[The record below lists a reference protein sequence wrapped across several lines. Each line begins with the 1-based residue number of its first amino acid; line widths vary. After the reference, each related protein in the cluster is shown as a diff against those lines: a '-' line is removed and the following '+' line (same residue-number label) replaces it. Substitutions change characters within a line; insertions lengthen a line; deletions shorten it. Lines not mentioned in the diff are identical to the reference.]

1 MGSSFKWGKR
11 ISEWPASCDKHS
23 RSLTVE
29 AAAADDRRLIVNSS
43 DLVLSVVCNYMVWM
57 KCGAAL
63 FFSKFRNGWLWPWLR
78 AHGTR
83 MQYVK
88 SMTSL
93 LIFCCRLLDGPQ
105 HMSFRVGAGPAITKN
120 KLNNNRPRTKVP

>member
-1 MGSSFKWGKR
+1 
-11 ISEWPASCDKHS
+11 
-23 RSLTVE
+23 
-29 AAAADDRRLIVNSS
+29 
-43 DLVLSVVCNYMVWM
+43 
-57 KCGAAL
+57 
-63 FFSKFRNGWLWPWLR
+63 
-78 AHGTR
+78 

-120 KLNNNRPRTKVP
+120 KLNNNKDREQRYHNQLQTTLTKNTDNIHEQKQ